1 MDSLCLKGG
10 EKVDIAKVKKS
21 KVNDL
26 YTEYTVQNAIK
37 KGDIFTRLSMII
49 LGAGNFARKEFIK
62 GILFL
67 LSEFTFIGIMVSE
80 GFHALYMM
88 ISLGEKVT
96 GEVFNEKTQ
105 VYEYAMGDNSML
117 ILLYGVITF
126 FAIFG
131 FIIIWR
137 AGVKSAYKAQVKKE
151 QSKHIPTFLEEMKTY
166 SDSCI
171 HKTLLFFP
179 IMGVIIFTVMPLV
192 FMMSMAF
199 TNYDR
204 DHQPPGNLFHWVGL
218 VNFGRTLSFTGDL
231 GKTFWPVLG
240 WTIVWAIFATGLN
253 YILGMILAIIIN
265 RKDTKFKSFWRFGF
279 ILSIAV
285 PQFVSLLVVRTMLQ
299 PEGAVNIL
307 LRNIGV
313 LAAGQSLP
321 FLTNVTWARVTVI
334 IINLWVGIPYT
345 ILTMTGI
352 LQNIP
357 TELYEAARI
366 DGASSVTIFFKITLP
381 YMLFITGPSLI
392 TTFVGNI
399 NNFNVIYLL
408 TAGLPA
414 TMDYYKM
421 TAGKT
426 DLLVT
431 WLYKLTIDNKDYNLG
446 AVIGILVFIIT
457 ATASII
463 TYRRTNAYKNEEGFQ

>member
-1 MDSLCLKGG
+1 VKA
-10 EKVDIAKVKKS
+10 EKVKKP
-21 KVNDL
+21 KNMDFH
-26 YTEYTVQNAIK
+26 TEYTVHNAVT
-37 KGDIFTRLSMII
+37 KGDIFTKLSMVI
-49 LGAGNFARKEFIK
+49 LGAGNFARGEFVK

-67 LSEFTFIGIMVSE
+67 LYEIVFIGIMIAK
-80 GFHALYMM
+80 GFNALYMLT
-88 ISLGEKVT
+88 SLGTQAT
-96 GEVFNEKTQ
+96 GEVFNEITQ
-105 VYEYAMGDNSML
+105 VYEYSMGDNSML
-117 ILLYGVITF
+117 ILLYGVITL
-126 FAIFG
+126 FAIAAFVVV
-131 FIIIWR
+131 WR
-137 AGVKSAYKAQVKKE
+137 AALKSAYKAQLKKE
-151 QSKHIPTFLEEMKTY
+151 RNQHIPTFIEEMKTY
-166 SDSCI
+166 ADSCI
-171 HKTLLFFP
+171 HRTLLFFP
-179 IMGVIIFTVMPLV
+179 VMSILIFTVMPLV
-192 FMMSMAF
+192 FMISMAF

-204 DHQPPGNLFHWVGL
+204 DHQPPGNLFTWVGL
-218 VNFGRTLSFTGDL
+218 ENFWRTLSFSGDL

-240 WTIVWAIFATGLN
+240 WTIIWAIFATGLN
-253 YILGMILAIIIN
+253 YIFGMILAIIIN
-265 RKDTKFKSFWRFGF
+265 RKDTKIKSFWRFGF

-299 PEGAVNIL
+299 PEGAVNVL
-307 LRNIGV
+307 LRNLGF
-313 LAAGQSLP
+313 LATGQSLP
-321 FLTNVTWARVTVI
+321 FLTDVTWARVTVI
-334 IINLWVGIPYT
+334 IVNLWVGIPYT

-357 TELYEAARI
+357 TELYEAAKI
-366 DGASSVTIFFKITLP
+366 DGASTITIFFKITLP

-457 ATASII
+457 ATASLI